1 MKKIASI
8 EIDLQSQQA
17 QESLDALKSET
28 KETAGIFDKLNDAMA
43 KVEKVG
49 TSAFNKLSVGLQKA
63 WQTSKGFLK
72 TLMEIVGRIKY
83 IALAGLAGVVGSA
96 MGTNSEVRQGA
107 MNKLSFAQQRGFNKA
122 EDIMGWAPNL
132 SQLNE
137 KLATRDYD
145 TDLAALGFNKQELD
159 ALHKMDSMS
168 AYMAVANKA
177 NAKRKA
183 IGDDQVFNMTYG
195 ESVQNL
201 LGMNNS
207 EFATTMDRGILNQ
220 FAGIM
225 GQIAS
230 VYKNIDVGAL
240 QKGEIELAK
249 FWETLRSGVM
259 QLSSKVMPA
268 VTKFTQQLQQALMKI
283 FNSEA
288 FVSAGNAMASILSSM
303 VSIME
308 KLAPLLDPLL
318 NALSKIFKMV
328 DSGLGNLVEYGSS
341 TSNALDKGG
350 EAYNKAIAEGGSVF
364 TGIKE
369 GLDAANKSMYADTL
383 AKSNATIRN
392 LEGKTA
398 KGEQLS
404 VKEYE
409 DLLMAK
415 FSAGDKT
422 LNPIKIA
429 NMVEDYRKKT
439 QKDSEKGW
447 FTKAVDDADKW
458 LQDKKQSVKDSVGQ
472 MFGFKPARVDV
483 NIKLDGRHQE
493 TAVATLIATQQG
505 AVSK

>member
-28 KETAGIFDKLNDAMA
+28 KETAGIFDKLNDAMV

-49 TSAFNKLSVGLQKA
+49 TTTFNKLSVGLQKA

-207 EFATTMDRGILNQ
+207 EFATTMDRGILSQ

-328 DSGLGNLVEYGSS
+328 DSGLGNLVEYSSS
-341 TSNALDKGG
+341 TSNALGKGG
-350 EAYNKAIAEGGSVF
+350 EAYDKKIAEGANVF
-364 TGIKE
+364 EAGKAA
-369 GLDAANKSMYADTL
+369 LDAANESRYQDIL
-383 AKSNATIRN
+383 SNANKTISS
-392 LEGKTA
+392 LDAKTA
-398 KGEQLS
+398 SGQKMTIKEFEQYQTARLRKGEINAI
-404 VKEYE
+404 EY
-409 DLLMAK
+409 DRIV
-415 FSAGDKT
+415 
-422 LNPIKIA
+422 NQ
-429 NMVEDYRKKT
+429 YRKEN

-447 FTKAVDDADKW
+447 FTKAVDDADAW
-458 LQDKKQSVKDSVGQ
+458 LSEKKQSVKDSVSQ

-483 NIKLDGRHQE
+483 NIKLDGKHQE

>member
-28 KETAGIFDKLNDAMA
+28 KETAGIFDKLNDAMT

-49 TSAFNKLSVGLQKA
+49 TTAFNKLSVGLQKA

-159 ALHKMDSMS
+159 ALYKMDSMS

-207 EFATTMDRGILNQ
+207 EFATTMDRGILSQ

-328 DSGLGNLVEYGSS
+328 DSGLGSLVEYGSS
-341 TSNALDKGG
+341 TSSALDKGG
-350 EAYNKAIAEGGSVF
+350 EAYDKKIAEGANVF
-364 TGIKE
+364 EAGKAA
-369 GLDAANKSMYADTL
+369 LDAANESRYQDIL
-383 AKSNATIRN
+383 SNANKTISS
-392 LEGKTA
+392 LDAKTA
-398 KGEQLS
+398 SGQKMTIKEFEQYQTARLRKGEINAI
-404 VKEYE
+404 EY
-409 DLLMAK
+409 DRIV
-415 FSAGDKT
+415 
-422 LNPIKIA
+422 NQ
-429 NMVEDYRKKT
+429 YRKEN

-447 FTKAVDDADKW
+447 FTKAVDDADAW
-458 LQDKKQSVKDSVGQ
+458 LSEKKQSIKDNVSQ

-483 NIKLDGRHQE
+483 NIKLNGRHQE